1 MRDYIKLVEQAEIV
15 EKKAK
20 PPSKF
25 KPTHFHLSN
34 LSGLFGEKNAHTKL
48 MYHDGQFWHMKR
60 DENTGK
66 RKLAKWNGN
75 PNNRSKMNPA
85 SVDGEIVGNKLR
97 KFPKGTTFADTQKDQ
112 ETDPSKQ
119 GIDGPVDAPAGTD
132 TKGRQDGPD
141 ALKPGAE
148 KEKEAPKDGKLRLS
162 GGETFYRTPDG
173 KGLRL
178 LQKHAGGLV
187 RRMDELVRKMNE
199 SVPNSLKSVLSESDK
214 SQLMFEALTADE
226 AAELVKV
233 ASDLELIMNFKDD
246 QGFLISDQNRSLLS
260 DRIKQYDPVIQKA
273 KTQSGTTDKLNKD
286 VEKKVEPEA
295 NKASDDSKDK
305 GADKKAD
312 EKPIAGNL
320 KKFAKSGK
328 GGLANDPDEVEAVK
342 ELQQYLTDMGF
353 DPNGVDGKYGGGTVK
368 AVKEFQEYFGAKV
381 DGDAGP
387 ETIGQIIKLRSISF
401 KDGKNF
407 ADFRKDM
414 SRMEELIK
422 KGGAIKKS
430 TENSSRDFR
439 SLISIVEQSL
449 TEALSDQEKKELAD
463 LIAQYDDVMNDAEF
477 AQAIPK
483 VSYDRYKKII
493 DDAKKLEYTGSGR
506 GDGEAELAQRKKDAE
521 IPKAK
526 PEDDGAD
533 ELARD
538 ADIASYVNDGA
549 EGYFRIPD
557 SMRQELGLDT
567 GKPKYVSLTL
577 SKNGKIIYISHKPN
591 GGSGPTIQVGS
602 PEAKTITDFMKS
614 QGAEFIDPSADAAG
628 QEEPVTVAPGTGKD
642 GPAGGATAGGATA
655 GEEPVTV
662 APGTGKDGP
671 AGGATPPKV
680 ASYTGDYRNDLG
692 TFYKSSMEQ
701 ADAEA
706 FVAAQSLEGKDVVAL
721 TELQGKISR
730 VMSILNGNQRVPDS
744 VGEPNGGKIVR
755 KPEAVAVLRTFKDKT
770 IMDAMRSSNSA
781 STDNTDS
788 GATTEPKLSSS
799 AEERL
804 NGYMSNQAA
813 KTDKKAAIEM
823 AKKIVAD
830 KEAFA
835 LLDKEMQRNLLQI
848 SKMK

>member
-1 MRDYIKLVEQAEIV
+1 MRDYIKLVEQAERIV

-34 LSGLFGEKNAHTKL
+34 LSGIFGKKNAHTKL
-48 MYHDGQFWHMKR
+48 MYHDGAFWHMKR
-60 DENTGK
+60 DENSGK
-66 RKLAKWNGN
+66 RKIAKWNGN
-75 PNNRSKMNPA
+75 PNNRSKLNPA
-85 SVDGEIVGNKLR
+85 SVDGEIVGGKLK
-97 KFPKGTTFADTQKDQ
+97 KFPKEVTFADTQKEK
-112 ETDPSKQ
+112 ETDPSKD

-132 TKGRQDGPD
+132 TKGRKDGPD
-141 ALKPGAE
+141 ALKPGADKGAE
-148 KEKEAPKDGKLRLS
+148 AAPKDGKLRLS

-199 SVPNSLKSVLSESDK
+199 SVPNSLKSVLSESDR
-214 SQLMFEALTADE
+214 SQLMFEALTSDE
-226 AAELVKV
+226 AAELVKAV
-233 ASDLELIMNFKDD
+233 DDLALIMNFKDE

-260 DRIKQYDPVIQKA
+260 DRIKQYATVIQQAKA
-273 KTQSGTTDKLNKD
+273 QLGTKDKD
-286 VEKKVEPEA
+286 TTVEPDA
-295 NKASDDSKDK
+295 VKASDDSKDK
-305 GADKKAD
+305 GADKDAD

-368 AVKEFQEYFGAKV
+368 AVKEFQKYFGAKV

-387 ETIGQIIKLRSISF
+387 ETIGQIIKLRSFSF
-401 KDGKNF
+401 KGGKTF
-407 ADFRKDM
+407 IDFRKDM

-449 TEALSDQEKKELAD
+449 TEALSDKESEELKD
-463 LIAQYDDVMNDAEF
+463 LIAQYDDVMSDAEF
-477 AQAIPK
+477 AAAMPK

-493 DDAKKLEYTGSGR
+493 DDAKKLEFTGSGR
-506 GDGEAELAQRKKDAE
+506 GDGEAELAQRKKDAA

-526 PEDDGAD
+526 PDAD
-533 ELARD
+533 ADALAKD

-549 EGYFRIPD
+549 KGYFRIPD

-614 QGAEFIDPSADAAG
+614 QGAEFIDPSANK
-628 QEEPVTVAPGTGKD
+628 TVAPGTGKE
-642 GPAGGATAGGATA
+642 GPAGGAKPPVAARAGQ
-655 GEEPVTV
+655 
-662 APGTGKDGP
+662 DN
-671 AGGATPPKV
+671 KV
-680 ASYTGDYRNDLG
+680 DPRPTESGVQGDYARNDWDTRYGETHNPDG
-692 TFYKSSMEQ
+692 TPKGEVVGAAPNQYKKDSDGNLTPVSKPKQ
-701 ADAEA
+701 PGDA
-706 FVAAQSLEGKDVVAL
+706 
-721 TELQGKISR
+721 
-730 VMSILNGNQRVPDS
+730 
-744 VGEPNGGKIVR
+744 
-755 KPEAVAVLRTFKDKT
+755 
-770 IMDAMRSSNSA
+770 
-781 STDNTDS
+781 
-788 GATTEPKLSSS
+788 LSSA

-804 NGYMSNQAA
+804 NGYMNTPNA
-813 KTDKKAAIEM
+813 KTDKGAAIEM

-835 LLDKEMQRNLLQI
+835 LLDEKTKQAMLQI